1 MSTLKLDN
9 MQREPFY
16 GKKTTDLATF
26 INRFKKGSKPI
37 RKILVGA
44 KKMEIPRHI
53 GTYAG
58 QTETIIGLEMSRLL
72 GGFWGHNFLNNDI
85 RVFLFKLQGGLLGL
99 NNRVAHFIQDHSPIC
114 TFCRLMGRGDAP
126 DETVLHL
133 FYECPS
139 TEQIKN
145 DFFRWFYNENEEYHI
160 SRSDLFLIQMENENI
175 TSSSITKTLI
185 AKSFLKYIWECKTR
199 NTIPELL
206 HCKNLTVDLFKNISL
221 VSPSIRETIIDS
233 GYSRRILQG

>member
-1 MSTLKLDN
+1 MDN
-9 MQREPFY
+9 IQRESYY

-26 INRFKKGSKPI
+26 INRFKRGSKPI

-72 GGFWGHNFLNNDI
+72 GGFWGHNFLNNDM

-126 DETVLHL
+126 EETVLHL
-133 FYECPS
+133 FFECPS

-160 SRSDLFLIQMENENI
+160 STVDRTYFLFKWKM
-175 TSSSITKTLI
+175 KTLQ
-185 AKSFLKYIWECKTR
+185 AAR
-199 NTIPELL
+199 
-206 HCKNLTVDLFKNISL
+206 
-221 VSPSIRETIIDS
+221 
-233 GYSRRILQG
+233 LQKL